1 MRDLA
6 AECFSPAAS
15 ARHYLSMA
23 TGQLVAC
30 QGETVPLKKY
40 LYTVRALLAARW
52 VVAER
57 RPAPMRLKDL
67 VDAGL
72 EGPVR
77 GPLKDVLADKA
88 VSGERDGHPRVPE
101 LDAWLQTAL
110 TELTDVVADLATAP
124 KVPWER
130 LNEVFLA
137 VVRSAQAG

>member
-1 MRDLA
+1 MTKTVNRGRRVTRNVPPRA
-6 AECFSPAAS
+6 STRSAMECSPI
-15 ARHYLSMA
+15 
-23 TGQLVAC
+23 
-30 QGETVPLKKY
+30 P
-40 LYTVRALLAARW
+40 VRGN
-52 VVAER
+52 
-57 RPAPMRLKDL
+57 PAPVARRAVAPGPRSLRLKDL

-101 LDAWLQTAL
+101 LDAWLQTTLA
-110 TELTDVVADLATAP
+110 ELTDVVADLATAP

>member
-1 MRDLA
+1 
-6 AECFSPAAS
+6 
-15 ARHYLSMA
+15 MA

-101 LDAWLQTAL
+101 LDAWLQTTLA
-110 TELTDVVADLATAP
+110 ELTDVIADLATAP